1 MSARTS
7 PKRTAND
14 SQEPHSSSQAPTE
27 DEQIRKKELREKA
40 AILLKQIHYEVSMRP
55 HIENLSKQVN
65 KLQKEYE
72 ATEAKTKELQQ
83 NIDNDKHFL
92 SSSEITED
100 YKSEREE
107 KVRLIQNLEQ
117 ELSQLLAQ
125 KASLLSQAEY
135 SLQES

>member
-7 PKRTAND
+7 PKRTADD
-14 SQEPHSSSQAPTE
+14 SQEPNSSSQTPTE